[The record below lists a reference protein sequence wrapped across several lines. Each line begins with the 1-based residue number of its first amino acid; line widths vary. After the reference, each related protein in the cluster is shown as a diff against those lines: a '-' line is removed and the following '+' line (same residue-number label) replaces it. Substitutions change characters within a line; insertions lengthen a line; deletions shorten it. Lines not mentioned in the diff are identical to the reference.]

1 MTELAATLGGN
12 ASQAVEHS
20 DGSAA
25 AAGAAADAAEALAT
39 LPSSEPANGA
49 QATAVAA
56 VGPQGQAVA
65 AAVAV
70 AGQDRTLAIARVDQ
84 LAARIR
90 EAKPGG
96 SKAYQGELARVTG
109 FLPRLRLAGNEDL
122 IDEAEIALGALLR
135 DPPSMVLAGRTN
147 GALRRA
153 LWLRSYNPATRMMV
167 GVAILSYF
175 FAFGW
180 LLAGGTILGLDIQ
193 SLLGPAVF
201 GWLGS
206 VASMVTRIN
215 SFRTVDNPITVG
227 ATRPLLG
234 AAFGIFS
241 YLALRSGIVTIGGT
255 DPNPELFIAVAFVA
269 GFSERFVPDLISS
282 VEEVTGGKN
291 ADASAEAS
299 VKS

>member
-1 MTELAATLGGN
+1 
-12 ASQAVEHS
+12 V
-20 DGSAA
+20 
-25 AAGAAADAAEALAT
+25 
-39 LPSSEPANGA
+39 GA
-49 QATAVAA
+49 Q
-56 VGPQGQAVA
+56 GQVI
-65 AAVAV
+65 AVAV
-70 AGQDRTLAIARVDQ
+70 AGQDRSLVNARVDQ

-90 EAKPGG
+90 DAKHGG

-109 FLPRLRLAGNEDL
+109 FLPRLRMAGNEDL
-122 IDEAEIALGALLR
+122 IDEAEIALGALLC
-135 DPPSMVLAGRTN
+135 DPPSMVLANRTN
-147 GALRRA
+147 GSIRWA
-153 LWLRSYNPATRMMV
+153 LWSRGYNPATRMMV
-167 GVAILSYF
+167 GVAVLSYF

-215 SFRTVDNPITVG
+215 SFRTVENPITVG

-241 YLALRSGIVTIGGT
+241 YLALQSGIVTIGGA

-282 VEEVTGGKN
+282 VEEVAGVKK
-291 ADASAEAS
+291 ADASAVAS
-299 VKS
+299 TKS